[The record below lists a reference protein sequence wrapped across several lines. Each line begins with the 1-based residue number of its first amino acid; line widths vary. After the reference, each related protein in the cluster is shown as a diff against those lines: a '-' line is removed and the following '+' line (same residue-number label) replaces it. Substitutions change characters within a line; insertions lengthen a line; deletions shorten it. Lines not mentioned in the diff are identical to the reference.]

1 MTTAIID
8 FTTYDKSVAEAL
20 ARAGANPVLAGQ
32 DRILIKPNLVTNVPF
47 PVTTQPGCCESLI
60 NAVRACN
67 PDAEIIIAEGTGDPS
82 CDTMEVFDTLGYTRL
97 AARKQVRLADL
108 NTQALK
114 KMKNPACR
122 RLPEFWIP
130 EIALSRFII
139 SVPVLKVHTL
149 AKITGTLKNMMG
161 FAPPSH
167 YSGGGAWNKAAFHS
181 RLQEAIADLN
191 RYRQPDLSLVDAS
204 VGMAD
209 SHLGGRQCDPP
220 VKKLIA
226 GFDPVAVD
234 RAAAGLLGLNWQDIG
249 HLKQPIS

>member
-8 FTTYDKSVAEAL
+8 FTTYGQSVPEAL
-20 ARAGANPVLAGQ
+20 ARAGADSVLAGQ
-32 DRILIKPNLVTNVPF
+32 DRILIKPNLVTDTPF
-47 PVTTQPGCCESLI
+47 PVTTSPECCGALI
-60 NAVRACN
+60 DAIRACK

-97 AARKQVRLADL
+97 AAHKQIRLADL
-108 NTQALK
+108 NTETLK

-130 EIALSRFII
+130 EIALSCFII

-149 AKITGTLKNMMG
+149 AKVTGTLKNMMG

-167 YSGGGAWNKAAFHS
+167 YSGGGAWNKAALHS
-181 RLQEAIADLN
+181 RLQEAISDLN
-191 RYRQPDLSLVDAS
+191 CYRQPDFSLVDAS

-220 VKKLIA
+220 VGKLIA

-249 HLKQPIS
+249 HLKKPVL